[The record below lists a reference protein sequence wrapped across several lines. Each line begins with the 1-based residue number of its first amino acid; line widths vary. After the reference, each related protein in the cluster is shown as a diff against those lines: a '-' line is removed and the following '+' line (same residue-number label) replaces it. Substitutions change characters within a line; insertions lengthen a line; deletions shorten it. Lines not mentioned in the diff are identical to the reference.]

1 MTSLFDIIS
10 IVYSFVLAHFLEL
23 IGIGLA
29 LVVAMIV
36 YSRPEITRGKW
47 RSCIEYRTGSEVVSR
62 PYTVAHGPFPWFN
75 RFLYTLPHLETLSF
89 VDALFELNEESAE
102 EPKLLEQNL
111 YWLPKYKGKKC
122 GIYLR
127 RKCLM
132 ESHSHVDLEL
142 KVTRERS
149 RRAIRDKI
157 ATKVDLSQPG
167 SVVATIDNGW
177 GMDVTQFEL
186 AFSVSSI
193 DGLSVVRVDKID
205 GAGQMVPFNLKDF
218 QVCIVIP
225 FDDIE
230 KRKGDVISSRH
241 DFDIIAYLDLP
252 AKTRIMATFCRST
265 A

>member
-1 MTSLFDIIS
+1 
-10 IVYSFVLAHFLEL
+10 
-23 IGIGLA
+23 
-29 LVVAMIV
+29 
-36 YSRPEITRGKW
+36 
-47 RSCIEYRTGSEVVSR
+47 
-62 PYTVAHGPFPWFN
+62 VAHGPFPWFN
-75 RFLYTLPHLETLSF
+75 RFLYALPHLETLPF
-89 VDALFELNEESAE
+89 VDALFELNEKRAE
-102 EPKLLEQNL
+102 EPRPLEQNQ
-111 YWLPKYKGKKC
+111 YWIPKYKGKKC

-149 RRAIRDKI
+149 RKAIRDKI

-177 GMDVTQFEL
+177 EMEVTQFEL

-193 DGLSVVRVDKID
+193 DGLSVVRMDKID
-205 GAGQMVPFNLKDF
+205 GAGQTVPFNPKDF

-230 KRKGDVISSRH
+230 KQKGDMISSRH
-241 DFDIIAYLDLP
+241 NFDIIAYLDLP
-252 AKTRIMATFCRST
+252 AKTRIMATFRRST
-265 A
+265 T